1 MSKATQKE
9 GLGKDALLTRLGG
22 WFGYYFNINDVAS
35 GISQENGLLPEER
48 QAYAQLVKI
57 VEGYFK
63 DEVPWWCKHCGEIVY
78 RPRDYAV
85 NEPCRRCGKY
95 GKTTEEPPDTQA
107 EQSTESVKNTAQKP
121 VEQSGEVAGFLA
133 DLREVVDGSGGVDGW
148 HLNDDIVTWEE
159 LNITV
164 DRIDAFLQ
172 QKQGSK
178 RVVTRAWIEKELN
191 AHLRLEDEALR
202 DYVHVIADIIVEI
215 FTAFG
220 IEVVEK

>member
-1 MSKATQKE
+1 M
-9 GLGKDALLTRLGG
+9 
-22 WFGYYFNINDVAS
+22 
-35 GISQENGLLPEER
+35 
-48 QAYAQLVKI
+48 
-57 VEGYFK
+57 
-63 DEVPWWCKHCGEIVY
+63 
-78 RPRDYAV
+78 
-85 NEPCRRCGKY
+85 
-95 GKTTEEPPDTQA
+95 
-107 EQSTESVKNTAQKP
+107 
-121 VEQSGEVAGFLA
+121 A

-220 IEVVEK
+220 IEVVKK

>member
-1 MSKATQKE
+1 MSKATQKSE
-9 GLGKDALLTRLGG
+9 LGEDELL
-22 WFGYYFNINDVAS
+22 
-35 GISQENGLLPEER
+35 QELAYLDQAEYIDK

-57 VEGYFK
+57 M
-63 DEVPWWCKHCGEIVY
+63 
-78 RPRDYAV
+78 
-85 NEPCRRCGKY
+85 
-95 GKTTEEPPDTQA
+95 
-107 EQSTESVKNTAQKP
+107 EQHFA
-121 VEQSGEVAGFLA
+121 EQSGEVAGFLA